1 MGTAM
6 TGLCVAQLWSN
17 CNRLCLEFL
26 TCCRFELPLVA
37 PVTFNPSI
45 GHIPPGATKDIV
57 VTYMSDKPLQ
67 LKAAQANI
75 KATQIKVA
83 PGAAQS
89 DWDNRADPGMPAAIP
104 EPKLELAS
112 AKEAPPV
119 TVPLKV
125 IVLSHRLMYCI
136 SSCC

>member
-1 MGTAM
+1 M
-6 TGLCVAQLWSN
+6 
-17 CNRLCLEFL
+17 
-26 TCCRFELPLVA
+26 A

-45 GHIPPGATKDIV
+45 GHILPGATKDIV

-89 DWDNRADPGMPAAIP
+89 DWDNRADSGMHAAIP

-125 IVLSHRLMYCI
+125 IVLSPRLMYCI
-136 SSCC
+136 SGCF